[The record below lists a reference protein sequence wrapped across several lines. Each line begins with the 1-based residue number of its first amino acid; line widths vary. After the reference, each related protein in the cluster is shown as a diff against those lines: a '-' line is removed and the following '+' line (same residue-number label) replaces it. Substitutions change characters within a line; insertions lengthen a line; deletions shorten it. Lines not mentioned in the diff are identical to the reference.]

1 MLLLLY
7 IDIYLGDNGITF
19 VYVTEHGLCTP
30 IKNDIYLAKIMPHFH
45 TGSCRPTI
53 TNCYKSTVQ
62 FYVDNNILSC
72 EKFPSLCLKIRKFSF
87 KNLKVYKYVY
97 NFV

>member
-62 FYVDNNILSC
+62 FYVENKHGTS
-72 EKFPSLCLKIRKFSF
+72 IRLYLV
-87 KNLKVYKYVY
+87 KNFQVSV
-97 NFV
+97 